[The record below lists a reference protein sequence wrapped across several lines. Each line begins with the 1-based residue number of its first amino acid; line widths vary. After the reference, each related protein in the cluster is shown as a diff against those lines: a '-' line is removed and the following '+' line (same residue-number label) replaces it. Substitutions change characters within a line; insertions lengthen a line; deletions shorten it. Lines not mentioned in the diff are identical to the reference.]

1 MTDYWFL
8 IAGYINPRA
17 QHLLRR
23 VLETVVV
30 ALVFYASFF
39 QGSSA
44 RAETVKPD
52 FALLYYAAQLANQ
65 AYDGKSELFGT
76 LDGGTA
82 LVAVPGGTRVKYVLN
97 FNHNRKLQVV
107 AVRGTV
113 NATNRELNRDTAL
126 VRDQKAGIDLHRG
139 FRTAATT
146 IYHDLKPK
154 LRPGYT
160 TYLVGHSLGGAVA
173 AILGIYLSNDGLPIG
188 QIVTFGQPKFTN
200 LAGAITYRRLP
211 LIRVIYQN
219 DIVTLLPIRSPNS
232 DQPLA
237 HMGMALNLLSGPYY
251 VLADVERSTKFSVR
265 SFRRMLGQ
273 ASIPDHR
280 MRWYLQGLRDKL
292 EIATPVRFA
301 DRNKFIVRHTMGTG
315 LDTEPTNR
323 TFNFNQ
329 R

>member
-1 MTDYWFL
+1 M
-8 IAGYINPRA
+8 
-17 QHLLRR
+17 
-23 VLETVVV
+23 VSC
-30 ALVFYASFF
+30 ASV
-39 QGSSA
+39 SHSA
-44 RAETVKPD
+44 HADTVKPD

-65 AYDGKSELFGT
+65 AYDGRSELFGA

-82 LVAVPGGTRVKYVLN
+82 LVSVPGETRVKYVLN
-97 FNHNRKLQVV
+97 FNHSRKLQVV
-107 AVRGTV
+107 SIRGTV
-113 NATNRELNRDTAL
+113 NATNRELNRDTVL
-126 VRDQKAGIDLHRG
+126 VRDQKAGIDIHRG
-139 FRTAATT
+139 FHTAATT
-146 IYHDLKPK
+146 IYNDLKPK

-173 AILGIYLSNDGLPIG
+173 AIVGIYLSNDGVPIG

-200 LAGAITYRRLP
+200 LAGARAYRRLP

-237 HMGMALNLLSGPYY
+237 HTGMALNLLSGPNY
-251 VLADVERSTKFSVR
+251 VMADVERSTKFSVR

-280 MRWYLQGLRDKL
+280 MRWYLQSLRDKL
-292 EIATPVRFA
+292 DGSTRVRFS
-301 DRNKFIVRHTMGTG
+301 DRNRFIVRHRTGTG
-315 LDTEPTNR
+315 ADTEPTNR
-323 TFNFNQ
+323 TFNFNH